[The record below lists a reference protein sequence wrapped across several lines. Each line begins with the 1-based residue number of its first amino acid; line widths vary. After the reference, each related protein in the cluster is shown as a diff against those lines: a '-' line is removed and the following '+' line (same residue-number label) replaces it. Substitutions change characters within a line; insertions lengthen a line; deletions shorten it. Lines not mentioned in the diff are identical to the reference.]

1 MEFYSFNTFITIQ
14 AENYDDAID
23 VFDYKLETGI
33 NRSDVYVAEIEE
45 IK

>member
-14 AENYDDAID
+14 AENYDEAID
-23 VFDYKLETGI
+23 VFDHKLKTGI